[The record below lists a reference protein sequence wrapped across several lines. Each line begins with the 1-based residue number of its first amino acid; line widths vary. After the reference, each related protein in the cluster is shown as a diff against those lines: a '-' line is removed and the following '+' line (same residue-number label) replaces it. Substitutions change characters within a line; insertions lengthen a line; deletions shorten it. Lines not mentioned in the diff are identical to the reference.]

1 MNKKYLI
8 GIDAGTTSIKA
19 VLFDCDGMELNSNA
33 VSNNVYSDG
42 IISEQNMNELWENV
56 QVCLKELIQKS
67 NIDNNNIIGIG
78 VSGQGEGLWAIDE
91 NGRPIGNSI
100 LWNDGRAIDI
110 INEIKKDY
118 DFYKDIKKILASYI
132 RPGSTITL
140 IKWLKENKLQD
151 YKRTKY
157 FFACKDW
164 IRFKLTGEMYWELSD
179 ASCSCLDIEKNEF
192 PINIFKRLDI
202 EDALSKFPPLIGAT
216 DKAGEIQKDAAEFTG
231 LKEGTP
237 VSGGMIDIVSTA
249 AGVGAVEE
257 NSVCIILGTTGMT
270 FTVLP
275 VYKPDYDYNGWET
288 HIDGK
293 SYIKG
298 MGTMAATPNLD
309 WGIKMF
315 FDENTN
321 KDIFED
327 INNKLCN
334 MRPFESGLLYLP
346 HISNSGERAPFF
358 EPNASAQ
365 IMGITVNTTKY
376 DVIHS
381 IMEGVALSI
390 KDCLRTVDVMGKVY
404 LTGGGAKSII
414 WAQIISNC
422 INKDI
427 LISES
432 KELSAKGAA
441 ISAELMIDKLNNMIN
456 IDRNFNRI
464 KVSVRPNEDYVRKYE
479 EIYSMYKKVQSDAKK
494 FWDWRAGR
502 KIKGGVF

>member
-1 MNKKYLI
+1 
-8 GIDAGTTSIKA
+8 
-19 VLFDCDGMELNSNA
+19 
-33 VSNNVYSDG
+33 
-42 IISEQNMNELWENV
+42 
-56 QVCLKELIQKS
+56 
-67 NIDNNNIIGIG
+67 
-78 VSGQGEGLWAIDE
+78 
-91 NGRPIGNSI
+91 
-100 LWNDGRAIDI
+100 
-110 INEIKKDY
+110 
-118 DFYKDIKKILASYI
+118 
-132 RPGSTITL
+132 
-140 IKWLKENKLQD
+140 
-151 YKRTKY
+151 
-157 FFACKDW
+157 
-164 IRFKLTGEMYWELSD
+164 
-179 ASCSCLDIEKNEF
+179 
-192 PINIFKRLDI
+192 
-202 EDALSKFPPLIGAT
+202 
-216 DKAGEIQKDAAEFTG
+216 
-231 LKEGTP
+231 
-237 VSGGMIDIVSTA
+237 
-249 AGVGAVEE
+249 
-257 NSVCIILGTTGMT
+257 
-270 FTVLP
+270 
-275 VYKPDYDYNGWET
+275 
-288 HIDGK
+288 
-293 SYIKG
+293 
-298 MGTMAATPNLD
+298 
-309 WGIKMF
+309 MF

-346 HISNSGERAPFF
+346 HISSSGERAPFF

-456 IDRNFNRI
+456 IGRNFNRI

-494 FWDWRAGR
+494 FWDWRARR